1 MLRKKNYSLL
11 TTHYSLVMSLS
22 PIDLLD
28 ITFRSLTRNPLRS
41 ALTTLGVFMGVAA
54 VSSTLVVGN
63 ISRAA
68 IAKQLSQRGA
78 PHITVYPQW
87 EPGSPYTQLRLSDM
101 EFLRQRLVGL
111 RAISA
116 FNWAGPTPTVFQD
129 KEAMPPMSPVSQDF
143 LLTSG
148 KALLKGRFFT
158 AEDFASYRSVV
169 VIDQLLADKLFQKQE
184 PVGQMIYAGRRPYIV
199 VGVVTTT
206 VDANVPPSGTLLVPM
221 SVYNALTGSRNIGS
235 IQIRPYKLEDV
246 EDLSQRVEQ
255 LLIQQFPGQK
265 FMLWNNVDDLLIQQ
279 KTLEMASR
287 GLTVVGAIALL
298 IGGVGIANITIAS
311 VTERTSEIGLR
322 RALGATQRQ
331 IMLQFILEASLLS
344 LIGGTIGLGVVHGLT
359 VVVADA
365 FKLPYQYDGKIATL
379 ALSSALLVGV
389 GAGLPPALR
398 ASQID
403 PVQALRT
410 N

>member
-1 MLRKKNYSLL
+1 
-11 TTHYSLVMSLS
+11 MSLS

-63 ISRAA
+63 ISRSA
-68 IAKQLSQRGA
+68 IAEQLAKRGA

-206 VDANVPPSGTLLVPM
+206 VDANVPPEGTLLVPM
-221 SVYNALTGSRNIGS
+221 SVYNALTGSHNIGS
-235 IQIRPYKLEDV
+235 IQVRPYKLEDV

-265 FMLWNNVDDLLIQQ
+265 FMLWNNVDDLLQQQ

-331 IMLQFILEASLLS
+331 IMLQFILEAALLS

-365 FKLPYQYDGKIATL
+365 FNLPYQYDGKIATL
-379 ALSSALLVGV
+379 ALGSALLVGV

-410 N
+410 K

>member
-1 MLRKKNYSLL
+1 
-11 TTHYSLVMSLS
+11 MSLS

-63 ISRAA
+63 ISRSA
-68 IAKQLSQRGA
+68 IAEQLSQRGA

-206 VDANVPPSGTLLVPM
+206 VDANVPPEGTLLVPM
-221 SVYNALTGSRNIGS
+221 SVYNALTGSHNIGS
-235 IQIRPYKLEDV
+235 IQVRPYKLEDV

-265 FMLWNNVDDLLIQQ
+265 FMLWNNVDDLLQQQ

-331 IMLQFILEASLLS
+331 IMLQFILEAALLS

-365 FKLPYQYDGKIATL
+365 FNLPYQYDGKIATL
-379 ALSSALLVGV
+379 ALGSALLVGV

-410 N
+410 K